1 MSKNEEL
8 EKVLVI
14 GSGPIVI
21 GQAAEFDYS
30 GTQACKAL
38 KEEGIEVVLVNSN
51 PATIMTD
58 TDIADQVYVEP
69 ITIDF
74 VEEVIKKENPDGIL
88 PTLGGQTGLNLAV
101 ELAEAGI
108 LKETGIELLGTSLD
122 SIQQAEDRDRFRDTM
137 KEIGQPVAESKII
150 DTLVEAKEFVS
161 EVGFP
166 VIIRPAYTMG
176 GAGGGIADNNQEL
189 ENIVSRGLNNSPISQ
204 VLIEKSIAGWKEIE
218 YEVLRDGG
226 DNCITICNM
235 ENIDPVGIHTGD
247 SIVVAPSQTL
257 ADLEYQMLRSASL
270 KIIKELEI
278 EGGCNVQFA
287 LNPDSLEYYVIE
299 VNPRV
304 SRSSAL
310 ASKAT
315 GYPIARVAAKI
326 AIGLRLD
333 EIENSIT
340 KETTACFEPALDYV
354 VSKIPRWPFD
364 KFSSADRDLKTQ
376 MKATGEVM
384 SIGRNFEES
393 IMKAI
398 ESLDSDLDL
407 IAADFSH
414 LSKEELITKLEIPTD
429 ERLFIIIEALQRG
442 FDLMDIVEMTGID
455 KFFIFKLAYLVEKA
469 EELKEKNLDDLEVD
483 MLNEVKR
490 NGFSDSYLAKLL
502 QTSEEKIITKRKEL
516 GVEAVFKMVD
526 TCAAEFEAATP
537 YYYSTYERED
547 ETFTSDKKSV
557 LVVGSGPIRIGQGIE
572 FDYCSVH
579 SVKALSEEGMESLI
593 INNNPET
600 VSTDYDTSDKLFFEP
615 ITVEHV
621 LNIIDRENPD
631 GVILQF
637 GGQTSV
643 NLAQSLA
650 ERDVEVLGTSVES
663 MDLAED
669 RDKFTQVLDE
679 LNINYPKGTTAT
691 SIKEALAIADDLGYP
706 LLVRPSY
713 VLGGRAMEV
722 VYKKQE
728 LLEYMELAVK
738 VSPDYPV
745 LIDRYISGKEV
756 EIDAIADGD
765 NAVIPGIMEHIEKAG
780 VHSGD
785 SMAVYPP
792 QTLTDQQID
801 MIVED
806 TIKIVKRL
814 EMNGLVNIQFVVDES
829 GVPYVLEVNPRASRT
844 IPILSKVTGVPMVK
858 LATKTMLGKKLT
870 ELGYDYGL
878 MPDSDLITVKAP
890 VFSFEKITDL
900 DVFLGP
906 EMKST
911 GEVMG
916 TDTTFSK
923 ALYKSL
929 LSRGLNLPQGGKV
942 LLSIADRD
950 KKEAIKVAEEFVELG
965 FDLVGTPNTA
975 EGISEAGME
984 IEFIPKDD
992 SKKDVFDLIKK
1003 EEVDLVVNTPT
1014 RGKIAARIGFQ
1025 LRRTAVEY
1033 GIPCLTSLSTTKA
1046 LLKVLKQD
1054 LNNLRILSLDEY
1066 LT

>member
-1 MSKNEEL
+1 MPKQEGV

-74 VEEVIKKENPDGIL
+74 VEEVIKKEEPDGIL

-108 LKETGIELLGTSLD
+108 LEETGIELLGTSLD
-122 SIQQAEDRDRFRDTM
+122 SIQRAEDRDRFRATM
-137 KEIGQPVAESKII
+137 EEIGQPVAESQII
-150 DTLVEAKEFVS
+150 DTLAEAKEFVA
-161 EVGFP
+161 EIGFP

-176 GAGGGIADNNQEL
+176 GAGGGIADNSQEL
-189 ENIVSRGLNNSPISQ
+189 EDIVSRGLNNSPISQ

-218 YEVLRDGG
+218 YEVLRDGA
-226 DNCITICNM
+226 DNCIVICNM

-270 KIIKELEI
+270 EIIKELGI

-287 LNPDSLEYYVIE
+287 LHPDSLDYYVIE

-326 AIGLRLD
+326 ATGLRLD

-340 KETTACFEPALDYV
+340 QETTACFEPALDYV

-364 KFSSADRDLKTQ
+364 KFSSADRDLSTQ

-407 IAADFSH
+407 IAADFSQ
-414 LSKEELITKLEIPTD
+414 LSRKELITKLEMPTD
-429 ERLFIIIEALQRG
+429 ERLFVIIEALQRG
-442 FDLMDIVEMTGID
+442 FDLMEIVELTGID
-455 KFFIFKLAYLVEKA
+455 KFFVFKLAYLVEQA
-469 EELKEKNLDDLEVD
+469 DELKESSLDDLEAD
-483 MLNEVKR
+483 RLEELKR
-490 NGFSDSYLAKLL
+490 NGFSDAYLAKLL
-502 QTSEEKIITKRKEL
+502 QAPEEEVAAKRKEL
-516 GVEAVFKMVD
+516 GVKAVFKMVD

-547 ETFTSDKKSV
+547 ETFDSEKDSV

-621 LNIIDRENPD
+621 LNIIDREDPD

-643 NLAQSLA
+643 NLAQLLA
-650 ERDVEVLGTSVES
+650 ERGVEVLGTPVKS

-679 LNINYPKGTTAT
+679 LNIDYPAGTTAT
-691 SIKEALAIADDLGYP
+691 SREEALAIADDLGYP

-713 VLGGRAMEV
+713 VLGGRAMQV
-722 VYKKQE
+722 VYKEEE
-728 LLEYMELAVK
+728 LVEYMELAVK
-738 VSPDYPV
+738 VSPDHPV
-745 LIDRYISGKEV
+745 LIDRYIPGKEV
-756 EIDAIADGD
+756 EIDAIADGN

-801 MIVED
+801 RIVED

-814 EMNGLVNIQFVVDES
+814 EMNGLVNIQFVIDKE
-829 GVPYVLEVNPRASRT
+829 GKPYVLEVNPRASRT

-858 LATKTMLGKKLT
+858 LATKTMLGKKLP

-878 MPDSDLITVKAP
+878 VPESDLITVKSP

-929 LSRGLNLPQGGKV
+929 LSTGFNLPQGGKV
-942 LLSIADRD
+942 LLSVADRD
-950 KKEAIKVAEEFVELG
+950 KEEAIEVAEEFVELG
-965 FDLVGTPNTA
+965 FSLVGTLNTA
-975 EGISEAGME
+975 QRISEAGIE
-984 IEFIPKDD
+984 IESISKQND
-992 SKKDVFDLIKK
+992 KKDVFDIIK
-1003 EEVDLVVNTPT
+1003 ENQVDLVVNTPT
-1014 RGKIAARIGFQ
+1014 RGKIAARTGFQ

-1033 GIPCLTSLSTTKA
+1033 GLTCLTSLSTVKA
-1046 LLKVLKQD
+1046 FLKILKQD
-1054 LNNLRILSLDEY
+1054 LNNLQVLSLDEY
-1066 LT
+1066 LA

>member
-1 MSKNEEL
+1 MPKKADL
-8 EKVLVI
+8 DKVLVI

-38 KEEGIEVVLVNSN
+38 QEEGIEVVLVNSN

-58 TDIADQVYVEP
+58 TDIADKVYVEP
-69 ITIDF
+69 IT
-74 VEEVIKKENPDGIL
+74 VEFIKKVMEIEDPDGIL

-101 ELAEAGI
+101 DLAKHGVLE
-108 LKETGIELLGTSLD
+108 ETGVKLLGTSLD
-122 SIQQAEDRDRFRDTM
+122 AIQQAEDRDKFRNTM
-137 KEIGQPVAESKII
+137 KELGEPVAESEII
-150 DTLVEAKEFVS
+150 DSLGAAKEFVT

-176 GAGGGIADNNQEL
+176 GTGGGIANDQQEL
-189 ENIVSRGLNNSPISQ
+189 VDIVSRGLNNSPISQ

-218 YEVLRDGG
+218 YEVLRDGAN
-226 DNCITICNM
+226 NCITVCNM
-235 ENIDPVGIHTGD
+235 ENFDPVGIHTGD

-257 ADLEYQMLRSASL
+257 SDLEYQMLRTASL
-270 KIIKELEI
+270 RIIRELKI
-278 EGGCNVQFA
+278 EGGCNIQFA
-287 LNPDSLEYYVIE
+287 LNPDSLNYSVIE

-364 KFSSADRDLKTQ
+364 KFDFADRNLTTQ

-384 SIGRNFEES
+384 AVGRNFEES

-398 ESLDSDLDL
+398 DSLDSDIDL
-407 IAADFSH
+407 ISADFSH
-414 LSKEELITKLEIPTD
+414 LSDTELEEKLITPTD
-429 ERLFIIIEALQRG
+429 ERLFIIIEALKRG
-442 FDLMDIVEMTGID
+442 WDLLKIIDLTEID
-455 KFFIFKLAYLVEKA
+455 KFFIFKLAYLVEESEKLKSYA
-469 EELKEKNLDDLEVD
+469 LDDIDTVKFKELKKH
-483 MLNEVKR
+483 
-490 NGFSDSYLAKLL
+490 GFSDPYIAKLIE
-502 QTSEEKIITKRKEL
+502 SDEVKVKSKRKEL
-516 GVEAVFKMVD
+516 GLEAIFKMVD

-537 YYYSTYERED
+537 YYYSTYELED
-547 ETFTSDKKSV
+547 EIFKSDKDSV

-579 SVKALSEEGMESLI
+579 SVKALSEERVDSLI

-615 ITVEHV
+615 ITPEHV
-621 LNIIDRENPD
+621 MNIIDKEEPQ

-637 GGQTSV
+637 GGQTSI
-643 NLAQSLA
+643 NLAQDLA
-650 ERDVEVLGTSVES
+650 KRGVKVLGTSVES
-663 MDLAED
+663 IDLAED
-669 RDKFTQVLDE
+669 RDKFVKVLQK
-679 LNINYPKGTTAT
+679 LGIRYPDGDTAI
-691 SIKEALAIADDLGYP
+691 SIKEALDIASKLSYP

-722 VYKKQE
+722 VYKKEE
-728 LLEYMELAVK
+728 LLEYMKKAVK
-738 VSPDYPV
+738 VSPDHPV
-745 LIDRYISGKEV
+745 LIDKYIAGKEV
-756 EIDAIADGD
+756 EVDAIADGTD
-765 NAVIPGIMEHIEKAG
+765 VVIPGIMEHIEKAG
-780 VHSGD
+780 IHSGD

-792 QTLTDQQID
+792 QTLNEHQVNEIIEYT
-801 MIVED
+801 V
-806 TIKIVKRL
+806 KIVKEL
-814 EMNGLVNIQFVVDES
+814 KIIGLVNIQFVIDEL
-829 GVPYVLEVNPRASRT
+829 GHPYVLEVNPRASRT

-858 LATKTMLGKKLT
+858 LATKTILGKSLP

-878 MPDSDLITVKAP
+878 VPESELITVKSP
-890 VFSFEKITDL
+890 VFSFEKL
-900 DVFLGP
+900 SDVDIFLGP

-923 ALYKSL
+923 ALYKSV
-929 LSRGLNLPQGGKV
+929 LSAGFNLPQGGKV

-950 KKEAIKVAEEFVELG
+950 KEAAIEIAEQFIDLG
-965 FDLVGTPNTA
+965 FDLVGTTNTA
-975 EGISEAGME
+975 EKLNEVGIE
-984 IEFIPKDD
+984 IKSIPKE
-992 SKKDVFDLIKK
+992 SKEQDVFDLIKK
-1003 EEVDLVVNTPT
+1003 NEVDLVVNTPT
-1014 RGKIAARIGFQ
+1014 RGKIATRIGFQ
-1025 LRRTAVEY
+1025 IRRTAVEY
-1033 GIPCLTSLSTTKA
+1033 NVLCLTSIGTTEA
-1046 LLKVLKQD
+1046 LLAVLKE
-1054 LNNLRILSLDEY
+1054 NLEDFQVLSLDKY
-1066 LT
+1066 LS

>member
-1 MSKNEEL
+1 MPKEEGV

-69 ITIDF
+69 ITINF
-74 VEEVIKKENPDGIL
+74 VKEVINKEEPDGIL

-108 LKETGIELLGTSLD
+108 LEETGIELLGTSLD
-122 SIQQAEDRDRFRDTM
+122 SIQRAEDRDRFRATM
-137 KEIGQPVAESKII
+137 EEIGQPVAESQII
-150 DTLVEAKEFVS
+150 DTLAEAKEFVA
-161 EVGFP
+161 EIGFP

-176 GAGGGIADNNQEL
+176 GAGGGIADNSQEL
-189 ENIVSRGLNNSPISQ
+189 EDIVSRGLNNSPISQ

-218 YEVLRDGG
+218 YEVLRDGA
-226 DNCITICNM
+226 DNCIAICNM

-270 KIIKELEI
+270 EIIKELEI

-287 LNPDSLEYYVIE
+287 LHPDSLEYYVIE

-326 AIGLRLD
+326 ATGLRLD
-333 EIENSIT
+333 EIKNSIT
-340 KETTACFEPALDYV
+340 QETTACFEPALDYV

-364 KFSSADRDLKTQ
+364 KFSSADRDLTTQ

-407 IAADFSH
+407 IAADFSQ
-414 LSKEELITKLEIPTD
+414 LSRKELITKLETPTD
-429 ERLFIIIEALQRG
+429 ERLFVIIEALQRG
-442 FDLMDIVEMTGID
+442 FDLMKIVELTGID
-455 KFFIFKLAYLVEKA
+455 KFFVFKLAYLVEQA
-469 EELKEKNLDDLEVD
+469 DELKESSLHDLEAD
-483 MLNEVKR
+483 RLEELKR
-490 NGFSDSYLAKLL
+490 NGFSDAYLAKLL
-502 QTSEEKIITKRKEL
+502 QIPEKEIAAKRKEF
-516 GVEAVFKMVD
+516 GVKAVFKMVD

-547 ETFTSDKKSV
+547 ETFDSEKESV

-615 ITVEHV
+615 ITPEHV
-621 LNIIDRENPD
+621 LNIIDREDPE

-643 NLAQSLA
+643 NLAQPLA
-650 ERDVEVLGTSVES
+650 ERGVEVLGTPVKS

-679 LNINYPKGTTAT
+679 LNIDYPAGTTAA
-691 SIKEALAIADDLGYP
+691 SREEALAIADDLGYP

-713 VLGGRAMEV
+713 VLGGRAMQV
-722 VYKKQE
+722 VYKEEE

-738 VSPDYPV
+738 VSPDHPV
-745 LIDRYISGKEV
+745 LIDKYIPGKEV
-756 EIDAIADGD
+756 EIDAIADGT
-765 NAVIPGIMEHIEKAG
+765 NAVIPGIMEHIEQAG

-801 MIVED
+801 RIVED

-814 EMNGLVNIQFVVDES
+814 EMNGLVNIQFVIDKE
-829 GVPYVLEVNPRASRT
+829 GKPYVLEVNPRASRT

-858 LATKTMLGKKLT
+858 LATKTMLGKKLP

-878 MPDSDLITVKAP
+878 VPESDLITVKSP

-929 LSRGLNLPQGGKV
+929 LSTGFDLPQGGKV
-942 LLSIADRD
+942 LLSVADRD
-950 KKEAIKVAEEFVELG
+950 KEEVIGVAEEFTDLG
-965 FDLVGTPNTA
+965 FELVGTPNTA
-975 EGISEAGME
+975 QRISEAE
-984 IEFIPKDD
+984 IEIESIPKEDETE
-992 SKKDVFDLIKK
+992 DVFDIIK
-1003 EEVDLVVNTPT
+1003 ENQVDLVVNTPT
-1014 RGKIAARIGFQ
+1014 RGKIAARNGFQ
-1025 LRRTAVEY
+1025 LRRTTVEY
-1033 GIPCLTSLSTTKA
+1033 GLPCLTSLSTTKA
-1046 LLKVLKQD
+1046 FLKILKQD
-1054 LNNLRILSLDEY
+1054 LNNLQVLSLDEY
-1066 LT
+1066 LA